1 MKRPVTVT
9 IAVVLVWITA
19 VFDALAALGFLGV
32 AAAASIP
39 EGEAAIAKSL
49 AEGGISDIPAGMIG
63 TTFLVLA
70 ILFLA
75 IAVVEIVVA
84 IFLGRG
90 ANWARVVIT
99 VFIGL
104 GFVSSLVDI
113 IQGGWGIIT
122 GGIGIVLKIVVLW
135 LLWNARSSEW
145 IREKSLQRIQ

>member
-1 MKRPVTVT
+1 
-9 IAVVLVWITA
+9 
-19 VFDALAALGFLGV
+19 
-32 AAAASIP
+32 
-39 EGEAAIAKSL
+39 
-49 AEGGISDIPAGMIG
+49 MIG

-99 VFIGL
+99 VFVGL
-104 GFVSSLVDI
+104 GFVSSLIDI

-145 IREKSLQRIQ
+145 IREKSLQRVQ

>member
-1 MKRPVTVT
+1 MKRPVTLT

-32 AAAASIP
+32 AAATSIP

-49 AEGGISDIPAGMIG
+49 ADGGISDIPAGMIG

-99 VFIGL
+99 VFVGL

-113 IQGGWGIIT
+113 IQGGWGIFT
-122 GGIGIVLKIVVLW
+122 GGLGIVLKIFVLW
-135 LLWNARSSEW
+135 LVWNARSSEW
-145 IREKSLQRIQ
+145 IRENSLQRIQ

>member
-99 VFIGL
+99 VFVGL
-104 GFVSSLVDI
+104 GFVSSLIDI
-113 IQGGWGIIT
+113 IQGGWGIFT
-122 GGIGIVLKIVVLW
+122 GGIGIVLKIFVLW
-135 LLWNARSSEW
+135 LVWNARSSEW
-145 IREKSLQRIQ
+145 IREKSLQRVQ

>member
-1 MKRPVTVT
+1 MTLT

-49 AEGGISDIPAGMIG
+49 ADGGISDIPAGMIG

-99 VFIGL
+99 VFVGL

-113 IQGGWGIIT
+113 IQGGWGIFT
-122 GGIGIVLKIVVLW
+122 GGLGIVLKIFVLW
-135 LLWNARSSEW
+135 LVWNARSSEW
-145 IREKSLQRIQ
+145 IREKSLQRVQ